1 MVGVAHYYETGGT
14 TMAEETQ
21 VALRTDSGMVSMT
34 LKQVTDRVNLVHSV
48 LETVMKKGTHYGTVT
63 RER

>member
-1 MVGVAHYYETGGT
+1 
-14 TMAEETQ
+14 MAEETQ